1 MGWER
6 TNIRMEPHGESGYV
20 DYLLS
25 RGDRNCLVLEAK
37 RKGRLLVNT
46 RNPNVANYKLGGPAL
61 DSARDGIAQ
70 ARKYCVDHG
79 VSYSIVTTGVEWIFF
94 IAIRTDGRAPLE
106 GTAIVFPTLQSV
118 EKNFAM
124 FHDLLS
130 KSGNEKELP
139 RVRLQEAEGLE
150 VTFSDELYSIRNP
163 RGLRLMQKSE
173 LAIDLEQVFS
183 QFFGTM
189 SGDNDPEML
198 AECFVET
205 RESRDADAT
214 LDKIT
219 RTLTNQIR
227 VVDSSR
233 GGALA
238 RRIEAA
244 VETRRGE
251 FVLVIGNKGAGKST
265 FIDRFFRLVLDR
277 TIREKCLVVRI
288 DLADSSGDIDGL
300 DGWLTMRLKETLE
313 RELFDSSVPKYEEL
327 QGIFWKDYKRW
338 RTGEHKFLYQKN
350 REEFKISF
358 GQHIYDLV
366 AKHPK
371 KYVIELLNN
380 SIKARKLLPCIIF
393 DNTDHF
399 AQKFQESVFQYAQSI
414 FREILCFV
422 ICPITDRTI
431 WQLSKQGP
439 LQSYAT
445 THFYLPVP
453 STKDVLSKR
462 VNFIKHRME
471 VDKTHSGEY
480 FSRKGIRLSLSDI
493 EAFAFCVEE
502 IFINTEYLGRIV
514 GWLSNHDIR
523 RGLHIA
529 QRIITSPILS
539 IEELVK
545 LYIIGNRR
553 GIEERKVRQAL
564 ILGNYNGFVA
574 ADSNFVVNVFQVN
587 GAAVTTPMAKLS
599 VLRVMLDKEAMAN
612 SPEESYMTI
621 EEIVNYCEPMGISRL
636 ATIRHCGELLEYRLI
651 EPYDPTDSNIYME
664 QRAKIT
670 HAGRIHL
677 EFALHDDTYLVQM
690 ALASMIRSQD
700 VVSRGRE
707 ILHGRGK
714 MTRSDW
720 RDLMRLF
727 ASYCVDED
735 SIFVNVPN
743 VGSYVGQR
751 ELRERFRR
759 RWIEDEQEIEA

>member
-1 MGWER
+1 MTIDLAKAQFDALVPEWTAVDPESSTESDTRFKIIDRMLAEVMGWER
-6 TNIRMEPHGESGYV
+6 TNIQMEPHGESGYV

-79 VSYSIVTTGVEWIFF
+79 VSYSIVTTGEEWIFF

-277 TIREKCLVVRI
+277 TIREK
-288 DLADSSGDIDGL
+288 S
-300 DGWLTMRLKETLE
+300 
-313 RELFDSSVPKYEEL
+313 
-327 QGIFWKDYKRW
+327 
-338 RTGEHKFLYQKN
+338 
-350 REEFKISF
+350 
-358 GQHIYDLV
+358 
-366 AKHPK
+366 
-371 KYVIELLNN
+371 LL
-380 SIKARKLLPCIIF
+380 S
-393 DNTDHF
+393 
-399 AQKFQESVFQYAQSI
+399 Q
-414 FREILCFV
+414 
-422 ICPITDRTI
+422 
-431 WQLSKQGP
+431 
-439 LQSYAT
+439 QSY
-445 THFYLPVP
+445 
-453 STKDVLSKR
+453 R
-462 VNFIKHRME
+462 
-471 VDKTHSGEY
+471 
-480 FSRKGIRLSLSDI
+480 
-493 EAFAFCVEE
+493 
-502 IFINTEYLGRIV
+502 
-514 GWLSNHDIR
+514 
-523 RGLHIA
+523 
-529 QRIITSPILS
+529 TSS
-539 IEELVK
+539 
-545 LYIIGNRR
+545 
-553 GIEERKVRQAL
+553 
-564 ILGNYNGFVA
+564 
-574 ADSNFVVNVFQVN
+574 
-587 GAAVTTPMAKLS
+587 
-599 VLRVMLDKEAMAN
+599 
-612 SPEESYMTI
+612 
-621 EEIVNYCEPMGISRL
+621 
-636 ATIRHCGELLEYRLI
+636 
-651 EPYDPTDSNIYME
+651 
-664 QRAKIT
+664 
-670 HAGRIHL
+670 
-677 EFALHDDTYLVQM
+677 
-690 ALASMIRSQD
+690 
-700 VVSRGRE
+700 
-707 ILHGRGK
+707 
-714 MTRSDW
+714 
-720 RDLMRLF
+720 
-727 ASYCVDED
+727 
-735 SIFVNVPN
+735 
-743 VGSYVGQR
+743 
-751 ELRERFRR
+751 
-759 RWIEDEQEIEA
+759 